1 MVMPGTHKET
11 LFIDKDST
19 TLSGVIEHGKYP
31 VLEDEGLHN
40 DAVLYSGNAV
50 MGQAGKNFIFRN
62 NIIVYTGVYGVSSQ
76 PGKSGIVSYNIVSG
90 VEDVAFYVQDIRY
103 FVRGITPVAMIEQV
117 MLYFRFRANWF
128 ARVKKSFIH

>member
-1 MVMPGTHKET
+1 MRGTHKET
-11 LFIDKDST
+11 VFIAKDST

-62 NIIVYTGVYGVSSQ
+62 NIIVVLVCMEFLHSQVRAESSRIILS
-76 PGKSGIVSYNIVSG
+76 PGWKTWLLMY
-90 VEDVAFYVQDIRY
+90 R
-103 FVRGITPVAMIEQV
+103 M
-117 MLYFRFRANWF
+117 
-128 ARVKKSFIH
+128 